1 MISLCVDSYNI
12 QISTYTLTNN
22 GLQITVY
29 AIKGYFF
36 GLKEVGGRGM
46 LLDRLKTRLL
56 DPKTAKIITLRSME
70 HVSLNFLN
78 Q

>member
-1 MISLCVDSYNI
+1 MNTLMNEFLYLVLSTPTLPI
-12 QISTYTLTNN
+12 QA
-22 GLQITVY
+22 LQITVY

-36 GLKEVGGRGM
+36 GLKEVGSRGM

-56 DPKTAKIITLRSME
+56 DPKTAKIITLKSME